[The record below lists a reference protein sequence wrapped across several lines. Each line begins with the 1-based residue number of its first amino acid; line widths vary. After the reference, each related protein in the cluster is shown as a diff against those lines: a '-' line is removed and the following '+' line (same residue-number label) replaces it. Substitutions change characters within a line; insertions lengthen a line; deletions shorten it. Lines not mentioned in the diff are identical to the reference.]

1 MVGMRAKESEP
12 SDIESGGYRHCQ
24 SLLKGLDL
32 LAALNRLPSGSA
44 SISEL
49 ARLTSIHRT
58 TVKRLLETLREE
70 GYVTAESATGHYRL
84 TFRVQRLSY
93 GFRDTVSITETA
105 WPFMRA
111 LSKEIVWPCSLVCAE
126 GDNMV
131 VRSSTRSYS
140 PLSFHPGMPG
150 RRLSMLSTS
159 AGRAFFSFL
168 SQEEQRTLLEIIRT
182 RNDED
187 AAHASNPDW
196 VSAVVDQTRKR
207 GYAINQGEW
216 SEEPKFGG
224 IAVPLMHQGR
234 VLASLNI
241 IFLLQAVR
249 DASSVKRIG
258 DSLLRTAGLIEEQF
272 SKRQQGG
279 RS

>member
-1 MVGMRAKESEP
+1 MHTKDSEP
-12 SDIESGGYRHCQ
+12 SSLESGGYRYCQ
-24 SLLKGLDL
+24 SLVKGLDL
-32 LAALNRLPSGSA
+32 LATLNRLPAGSA

-70 GYVTAESATGHYRL
+70 GYVMADLATGHYRL

-93 GFRDTVSITETA
+93 GFRDTVSITETS
-105 WPFMRA
+105 WPFMRS
-111 LSKEIVWPCSLVCAE
+111 LSKEIVWPCSLVSAE

-150 RRLSMLSTS
+150 RRLSMLSTA
-159 AGRAFFSFL
+159 AGRAFFAFL
-168 SQEEQRTLLEIIRT
+168 SEEEQRTLLEIILT

-187 AAHASNPDW
+187 AVRASNPNW
-196 VSAVVDQTRKR
+196 VNAVVVQTRKQ

-224 IAVPLMHQGR
+224 IAAPLMHQGR
-234 VLASLNI
+234 VLASINVV
-241 IFLLQAVR
+241 FLLRAVR
-249 DASSVKRIG
+249 DASSVKRIA
-258 DSLLRTAGLIEEQF
+258 DSLLRTTSLIEEQF
-272 SKRQQGG
+272 SQRQKAV
-279 RS
+279 RN